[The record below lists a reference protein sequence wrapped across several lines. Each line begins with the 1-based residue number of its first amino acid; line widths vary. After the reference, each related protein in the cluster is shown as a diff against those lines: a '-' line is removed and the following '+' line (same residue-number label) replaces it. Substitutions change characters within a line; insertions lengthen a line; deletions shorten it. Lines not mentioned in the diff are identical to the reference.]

1 MARPWIFTR
10 EQMDSTPSRLAGID
24 ADRELLYRQQ
34 AATLVQDMGQRLN
47 VPQLVINTAIVYM
60 HRFFMFHSFK
70 DVHKHLLAQSA
81 IFLAAKV
88 EDQPRKLEHVIR
100 VAQACLAPREAPLNP
115 KHLVY
120 LQKAQDLIMLETM
133 LLQTLGFD
141 VTVVHPHTHV
151 VKCSQLVRASKDLA
165 HTSYFMATNSL
176 HLTTLCLRYPPSVV
190 ACVCIHLACKWSSW
204 EIPMSSDGQPW
215 WAYVDTSVTL
225 QLLDELTQ
233 QFLDIMEKSPNRM
246 KRIRNWKIPQNQ
258 VKKCGDTPSKSPS
271 GCDNH
276 PAASCSKQQPCGA
289 GTAASSAIG
298 TTAEGC
304 HQTQRALLCVH
315 GGQDSKTRDVF
326 VIDDA
331 AAAAAASRATP
342 LSTQPAS
349 YFPTAG
355 GQGGASFFTSGGG
368 LVNLVGVS
376 ESGVPPAFA
385 LARYVAPRLGVVPN
399 VTLGQQPLPS
409 SCTLVLDPPTPNAP
423 TDNYPVS
430 FRGSHPE
437 PNRAFVRNVPN
448 PDVNLHPGALAP
460 SFVSTSVHTQDA
472 NPNYAHHTSIVAAC
486 DLGGP
491 VSTQYTAD
499 PGAGPLFLAARGT
512 RDFADASSLPAP
524 DLRPCSFGTLKP
536 YHTVQSMMHNA
547 TRCGPSRDQSRAEAC
562 SLPNATSDTTAPSHR
577 TAPPMVR
584 DERRGGR
591 GAQSGVADAA
601 DVATRSGKSRRNGE
615 VREVRDETRSERG
628 VEMQRRHLAR
638 SGAGDG
644 GGDGE
649 NEVIS
654 WATEAP
660 NNSQASFSCLQML
673 PAPYVA
679 SDQMHQQCPPHYRL
693 HRDPKTQFTKTQ
705 NIRGVQAAAGGGPY
719 NAPQQ
724 HHSLAQISTSTPSA
738 RPGMASQVHP
748 AQVGTASSAN
758 KKKAPKRK
766 LTWCATQES
775 NGRGPLAKP
784 EVEPSKRILPS
795 SEAVP
800 HLKPPLNVRA
810 GGLSPDGPSRADD
823 DDAAGSGSSE
833 RVLLRDARPGG
844 AEVEELVERNEKGG
858 SAGDDAASAPR
869 HSVQ

>member
-24 ADRELLYRQQ
+24 AERELLYRQQ

-115 KHLVY
+115 KHVAY

-176 HLTTLCLRYPPSVV
+176 HLTTLCLRYAPSVV

-258 VKKCGDTPSKSPS
+258 VKKCGDAPSNSPA

-276 PAASCSKQQPCGA
+276 PAASCSKQQPCTAGA
-289 GTAASSAIG
+289 AGATGAAASSAIG
-298 TTAEGC
+298 TTDGGC
-304 HQTQRALLCVH
+304 HQTQRAPLCIR
-315 GGQDSKTRDVF
+315 GGQDSKTHDIF

-331 AAAAAASRATP
+331 AAACRATP
-342 LSTQPAS
+342 LLTQPAP

-355 GQGGASFFTSGGG
+355 GQGGASFFMSGGG
-368 LVNLVGVS
+368 LVNFVGVS
-376 ESGVPPAFA
+376 GPGVPPPFA
-385 LARYVAPRLGVVPN
+385 LAGYVAPRLGVAPN
-399 VTLGQQPLPS
+399 VTLGQQPLP
-409 SCTLVLDPPTPNAP
+409 CTLALHPPTPTAP

-448 PDVNLHPGALAP
+448 PDVKLHPGALAP
-460 SFVSTSVHTQDA
+460 SFVSASAHARDA
-472 NPNYAHHTSIVAAC
+472 NPNFARRASIVPAC

-491 VSTQYTAD
+491 VSTQYMAD
-499 PGAGPLFLAARGT
+499 AGAGPLFLAATGS

-524 DLRPCSFGTLKP
+524 DLRLCSFGALKP
-536 YHTVQSMMHNA
+536 YRTVQSMMHNA
-547 TRCGPSRDQSRAEAC
+547 MRCGPSRDQSRAEAR
-562 SLPNATSDTTAPSHR
+562 SLPNATSDTTAPSYR
-577 TAPPMVR
+577 TAPPMIR
-584 DERRGGR
+584 DERQGGR

-601 DVATRSGKSRRNGE
+601 DVATRSDKSRRNGE
-615 VREVRDETRSERG
+615 VREVRNETRSERG
-628 VEMQRRHLAR
+628 DEMQRCHLAR
-638 SGAGDG
+638 SDAGDG
-644 GGDGE
+644 VGK

-654 WATEAP
+654 WATEAS

-673 PAPYVA
+673 PAPYVT

-693 HRDPKTQFTKTQ
+693 HRDSKTQFTKIQ
-705 NIRGVQAAAGGGPY
+705 NIRGVQAAADGGPY
-719 NAPQQ
+719 NALQQ
-724 HHSLAQISTSTPSA
+724 HHSLSA
-738 RPGMASQVHP
+738 RPGMGSEVHP
-748 AQVGTASSAN
+748 AEVGGTASSAN

-775 NGRGPLAKP
+775 NGRGALAEP
-784 EVEPSKRILPS
+784 EVESSKRILAS

-800 HLKPPLNVRA
+800 RLKPPPNVRA
-810 GGLSPDGPSRADD
+810 GGLSHDGPSRDD
-823 DDAAGSGSSE
+823 NDAAGSGSSE

-844 AEVEELVERNEKGG
+844 AEVEEWVEPNEKDG
-858 SAGDDAASAPR
+858 SAGDGAASAPR